1 MKKKTLIILSI
12 IAFGLAGGGWYA
24 YTEYTR
30 KVKDLTKVKAD
41 MGMTASSLIQA
52 FETNEQKANAD
63 YLDKV
68 ISVSG
73 KVKAVEKNDQGH
85 FSVIL
90 GEEGSLS
97 SVRCSMDSAHQ
108 QDVVSLTKGSP
119 VTLKGSCT
127 GFNSDELLGS
137 DVILNRAVLQ
147 KD

>member
-119 VTLKGSCT
+119 VTLKGACT